1 MPEPQERYPVNTI
14 PGITW
19 ALKLY
24 FQKKPLSKKSR
35 TLELT
40 FPAGKHKEKMRTK
53 GRHTIVIWHSQ
64 KEVFVR
70 TKCDYSN
77 KCEFVSERING
88 YDRDALMGLGWEG
101 TDSREFFQNITKWL
115 VRIGLDFTTLIR
127 AIVTMCDRRVEIPL
141 TTKYGR
147 TFEKF
152 AEYQKNRW
160 PEDTTPD
167 DQPKYLEEILVRMNF
182 WLQSAAEVGALKY
195 SHSKSSDT
203 EAPKKVKKKKK
214 KKYKNW

>member
-24 FQKKPLSKKSR
+24 FQKKPLSKKLR

-40 FPAGKHKEKMRTK
+40 FPAGKHKEKMRKK
-53 GRHTIVIWHSQ
+53 GEHKIVVWHN
-64 KEVFVR
+64 KMEVFVR
-70 TKCDYSN
+70 SRCDFDS
-77 KCEFVSERING
+77 KCEFNSDRFDG
-88 YDRDALMGLGWEG
+88 ADRDSLIGLGWEG
-101 TDSREFFQNITKWL
+101 TDSRQFFVAITKWL
-115 VRIGLDFTTLIR
+115 MRIDLDFITLVR
-127 AIVTMCDRRVEIPL
+127 AIITMCDRRVEIPL

-152 AEYQKNRW
+152 EEYKKNRW

-167 DQPKYLEEILVRMNF
+167 DQSKYLEEILVRMNF

-195 SHSKSSDT
+195 TPPKSDDE
-203 EAPKKVKKKKK
+203 EAPKKKKKKK
-214 KKYKNW
+214 KKYKNL

>member
-24 FQKKPLSKKSR
+24 FKKKPLSKKSR
-35 TLELT
+35 TMEIT
-40 FPAGKHKEKMRTK
+40 FPAGKHKEKMRKK
-53 GRHTIVIWHSQ
+53 GEHKIVIWHN
-64 KEVFVR
+64 KMEVFVR
-70 TKCDYSN
+70 SRCDFDS
-77 KCEFVSERING
+77 KCEFNSDRFDG
-88 YDRDALMGLGWEG
+88 SDRDALIGLGWEG
-101 TDSREFFQNITKWL
+101 TDSRQFFTSITKWL
-115 VRIGLDFTTLIR
+115 LRIGLDFVTLVR

-147 TFEKF
+147 TFERFKD
-152 AEYQKNRW
+152 YQQNRW
-160 PEDTTPD
+160 PEEATPD
-167 DQPKYLEEILVRMNF
+167 DPPKYLEEILVRMNF

-195 SHSKSSDT
+195 TPTKVNDE
-203 EAPKKVKKKKK
+203 EAPTKEKKKK